1 MAKVHPAPKVE
12 DKEQQLLIAAF
23 NNREEVVKTL
33 LDEWKKKDDDVSEV
47 INKSAP
53 DYFAELAGYTPLHL
67 SSFYYN
73 NPEMTEILVKTKGI
87 DVNKEDNAGRTPLW
101 GAALAGHHEAVKELL
116 AAPGINLNKAPT
128 KEYGK
133 GKSPL
138 TIAWENPWDRKGCQ
152 EVVKLLE
159 AKGAKG
165 GAKKR
170 KSIKKIKSKRK
181 KSKTRQTK

>member
-1 MAKVHPAPKVE
+1 MPKVHPAPKVE
-12 DKEQQLLIAAF
+12 DKEQQLLLAAF

-47 INKSAP
+47 INRSDP
-53 DYFAELAGYTPLHL
+53 SNLAGYTPLHL
-67 SSFYYN
+67 ASFYHN
-73 NPEMTEILVKTKGI
+73 NPKMTKILVETKGI

-101 GAALAGHHEAVKELL
+101 GAASRGHHQAVKELL
-116 AAPGINLNKAPT
+116 AAPGIDLNKAPT
-128 KEYGK
+128 GGYSGYI

-138 TIAWENPWDRKGCQ
+138 TIAREEAAKGRKGCQ

-159 AKGAKG
+159 KRG

-170 KSIKKIKSKRK
+170 KSIKKIKSKRN
-181 KSKTRQTK
+181 KSKARQTK